1 MGANVLGQG
10 HSLHAPIET
19 KNTRV
24 APGTCYDRAAIAA
37 QLKPW
42 GRMTE
47 PTSNSAPTS
56 LVARDHYVGLEIA
69 VLSSLPHH
77 SERNVYSA
85 VLLYLLY
92 TSLNMNKIKQV
103 RLKGPRSFCA
113 AAAIAISCFRFGLNT
128 LLYTY

>member
-1 MGANVLGQG
+1 MFLGQG
-10 HSLHAPIET
+10 HSLHIQIEP

-24 APGTCYDRAAIAA
+24 APGTSYDRAASAA

-42 GRMTE
+42 GRSMSRRQTLRRRR
-47 PTSNSAPTS
+47 SS
-56 LVARDHYVGLEIA
+56 LEINYVVLEIA

-77 SERNVYSA
+77 SERNAYSA
-85 VLLYLLY
+85 VLLYLLC

-103 RLKGPRSFCA
+103 RQKGPRSFCA
-113 AAAIAISCFRFGLNT
+113 AAAIAISCFRFGLNH

>member
-1 MGANVLGQG
+1 MFSVRVI
-10 HSLHAPIET
+10 HCMHRSKPRIY
-19 KNTRV
+19 TRV

-77 SERNVYSA
+77 SKRNVYSA

-103 RLKGPRSFCA
+103 RLEVRDPFVLRPRSWRTSDLWFENPPA
-113 AAAIAISCFRFGLNT
+113 Q
-128 LLYTY
+128 Y